1 MLRVPQRQTRLRVDC
16 LQAHQPFPNHSRH
29 GHCKTRPPGR
39 CDHEQA
45 IHEICALLGLKS
57 MEFSCAGHVLEA
69 ALAGHLTRQDRRQTF
84 FQMGLTGLDRFQ
96 SHVLA
101 RYDGQFTES
110 DYRELRQ
117 LVSSRKWFS
126 RTKAVSWFEIVANS
140 NWLVG

>member
-1 MLRVPQRQTRLRVDC
+1 
-16 LQAHQPFPNHSRH
+16 
-29 GHCKTRPPGR
+29 
-39 CDHEQA
+39 
-45 IHEICALLGLKS
+45 
-57 MEFSCAGHVLEA
+57 
-69 ALAGHLTRQDRRQTF
+69 
-84 FQMGLTGLDRFQ
+84 MGLTGLDRFQ

-101 RYDGQFTES
+101 RCDGQFTES